1 VSSCGWSASPSRS
14 GSATPRSGTCS
25 GLRLAIETQASTGGD
40 DHQLLIEALRHRDVP
55 QATSLMERHILARGD
70 SLIELLEQRGRW
82 EEEASDPQQSAS

>member
-1 VSSCGWSASPSRS
+1 
-14 GSATPRSGTCS
+14 
-25 GLRLAIETQASTGGD
+25 
-40 DHQLLIEALRHRDVP
+40 VP